1 MKRSITILI
10 ILALTSAWAQKPVSE
25 DNAGRETTGIERLH
39 HQQQQ
44 SGGIDPELIQE
55 IRAVKAVK
63 DRSFIKR
70 QMLSAT
76 PEGPKS
82 FEVSQSES
90 RFAVIKEII
99 DRIKTEES
107 AKKMTRKRAAK
118 QNKRTNKE
126 PVNNM
131 LDLGK
136 KDGKD

>member
-1 MKRSITILI
+1 MKKSITILI
-10 ILALTSAWAQKPVSE
+10 ILSLTSAWAQKPVFE
-25 DNAGRETTGIERLH
+25 DNNDRETTGIERLH

-44 SGGIDPELIQE
+44 PGGIDPELIQE

-90 RFAVIKEII
+90 RFAVIKGII
-99 DRIKTEES
+99 DRIKAEES
-107 AKKMTRKRAAK
+107 AQKMTRRRAVK
-118 QNKRTNKE
+118 QNKRANKE

>member
-1 MKRSITILI
+1 M
-10 ILALTSAWAQKPVSE
+10 SE
-25 DNAGRETTGIERLH
+25 DNDGRETTGIERLH
-39 HQQQQ
+39 HQQP
-44 SGGIDPELIQE
+44 GIDPELIQE

-63 DRSFIKR
+63 DKSFIKR

>member
-25 DNAGRETTGIERLH
+25 DNDGRETTGIERLH

-44 SGGIDPELIQE
+44 PGIDPELIQE

-90 RFAVIKEII
+90 RFAVIKGII
-99 DRIKTEES
+99 DRIKAEES
-107 AKKMTRKRAAK
+107 AQKMTRRRAVK
-118 QNKRTNKE
+118 QNKRANKE

>member
-1 MKRSITILI
+1 MKKSITILI
-10 ILALTSAWAQKPVSE
+10 ILSLTSAWAQKPVFE
-25 DNAGRETTGIERLH
+25 DNNDRETTGIERLH

-44 SGGIDPELIQE
+44 PGGIDPELIQE
-55 IRAVKAVK
+55 IRVVKAVK

-99 DRIKTEES
+99 DRIKAEES
-107 AKKMTRKRAAK
+107 AQKTSRRRSVEQKK
-118 QNKRTNKE
+118 NTNKD
-126 PVNNM
+126 PVNGV
-131 LDLGK
+131 LDMNKGSR
-136 KDGKD
+136 KD

>member
-25 DNAGRETTGIERLH
+25 DNDGRETTGIERLH

-44 SGGIDPELIQE
+44 PGIDPELIQE

-63 DRSFIKR
+63 DKSFIKR

-99 DRIKTEES
+99 DRIKAEES
-107 AKKMTRKRAAK
+107 AQKTSRRRAIK
-118 QNKRTNKE
+118 QNKKTNKS
-126 PVNNM
+126 PLNGV
-131 LDLGK
+131 LDMNKGSR
-136 KDGKD
+136 KD